1 MKYLHSIRAFV
12 VLISC
17 FLFFQCS
24 VDRSIYPIS
33 KAEYNFLTEFQNLED
48 VHKLK
53 ITDDKEPGEKLML
66 CLTFVNKESK
76 SVLNNQRVSFYHT
89 STEGEYEPSNP
100 NDETTARL
108 NGISATNK
116 DGKIYIETILPGDYG
131 SSENNR
137 HIHTTVHGARPE
149 AYDIFFK
156 QFSGGMGKLT
166 NSGNDQMF
174 FADLKKTEDNTLVC
188 FITIEAKNPKAK
200 N

>member
-1 MKYLHSIRAFV
+1 MKTHIFL
-12 VLISC
+12 LSC
-17 FLFFQCS
+17 LLFFQCS

-33 KAEYNFLTEFQNLED
+33 KSENTLLKAFQNLED
-48 VHKLK
+48 LHKLY
-53 ITDDKEPGEKLML
+53 ITDDEEPGKKLML
-66 CLTFVNKESK
+66 CLTFIDKDSK
-76 SVLNNQRVSFYHT
+76 RVLHHQPVSFYHT
-89 STEGEYEPSNP
+89 STEGEYEPFDP

-108 NGISATNK
+108 NGTSQTNR
-116 DGKIYIETILPGDYG
+116 DGRIYIETILPGDYG

-156 QFSGGMGKLT
+156 QYSGGMGKLT

-174 FADLKKTEDNTLVC
+174 FADLKMTEDNTLVC
-188 FITIEAKNPKAK
+188 FITIKAKNPKAK